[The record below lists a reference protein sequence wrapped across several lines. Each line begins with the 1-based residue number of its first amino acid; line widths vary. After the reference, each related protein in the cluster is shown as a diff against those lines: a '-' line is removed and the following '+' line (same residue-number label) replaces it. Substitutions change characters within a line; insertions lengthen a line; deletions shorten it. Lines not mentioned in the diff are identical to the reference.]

1 MDLGGR
7 VAALGRIGR
16 ASTPVVTVY
25 LSTRWADEH
34 QRARVRIFLKNEL
47 AQARRAS
54 RPRAAPADLDWI
66 EAQGEALLAQTT
78 MPDAAGVALFAC
90 EALGL
95 REMLPSRILF
105 DNAFAVGET
114 PLLRPLTELEAS
126 APSTLVV
133 FIDTES
139 ARLVTLTLAGAG
151 EEVALRSD
159 VPGHHSRGGW
169 AQLAQSRYRRHT
181 QDHRARHFEAV
192 VEALTALVDG
202 HGVRRIVLAGE
213 PRNIAVFRQEL
224 PPRLAAFIVGIVAG
238 AQHEG
243 MDLIVARAAESLPH
257 VEGQR
262 EAEGVDG
269 VLTAAAKHGKAAA
282 GLDATLEAVNR
293 GAVHRLY
300 LLKGWSVP
308 GRRCD
313 GCGTLQRS
321 FASTCPACGGEAET
335 LELGE
340 AMAGR
345 VVASGGTVET
355 IEVHQPLAAAG
366 GVAAELRYPL

>member
-1 MDLGGR
+1 MDLRER
-7 VAALGRIGR
+7 VAALGRLGPV
-16 ASTPVVTVY
+16 STPVVSVY
-25 LSTRWADEH
+25 LGTRWADEH

-54 RPRAAPADLDWI
+54 HPRAAPADLDWI
-66 EAQGEALLAQTT
+66 EAQGEALVDQTT
-78 MPDAAGVALFAC
+78 MPAAGGVALFAC

-95 REMLPSRILF
+95 RDILPSRIPF
-105 DNAFAVGET
+105 ENVFAVGES
-114 PLLRPLTELEAS
+114 PLLRPLMELDAS
-126 APSTLVV
+126 APTTLVV
-133 FIDTES
+133 FIDTAS
-139 ARLVTLTLAGAG
+139 ARLVTLTPAGPG

-159 VPGHHSRGGW
+159 VPGHHRRGGW
-169 AQLAQSRYRRHT
+169 AQLAQSRYRRHI
-181 QDHRARHFEAV
+181 QDHRARHFDAV
-192 VEALTALVDG
+192 METLSALVDG

-213 PRNIAVFRQEL
+213 PRNVAVFRQEL
-224 PPRLAAFIVGIVAG
+224 PSRLAALIVGIVAG

-243 MDLIVARAAESLPH
+243 MGRIVARAAEYLPR

-282 GLDATLEAVNR
+282 GLDAVLEAVNR

-308 GRRCD
+308 GRRCE
-313 GCGTLQRS
+313 GCGALQRS
-321 FASTCPACGGEAET
+321 FAWTCPACGGEAET

-340 AMAGR
+340 AMADR
-345 VVASGGTVET
+345 VVAVGGTVET

-366 GVAAELRYPL
+366 GIAAELRYPL